1 MTLPSTNHSCVQ
13 PMCINHVFEICYTLK
28 KKERKKQ
35 IGVCRYSKE
44 KQPQQKY

>member
-28 KKERKKQ
+28 KKERNELEFVDTVKKNNHNRN
-35 IGVCRYSKE
+35 IN
-44 KQPQQKY
+44 